1 MNTHSLRS
9 PITKW
14 LYSAALLCAAML
26 LSGCKNDPI
35 SEATLEK
42 ANGFSDVSGVT
53 LKVGEPAADFT
64 LADTNGKMTTLSDFR
79 GKSNVMLIFYRGNW
93 CPFCVGHLE
102 DIQTLLPK
110 LADYDTQLLAVSP
123 DDIET
128 SQEFAE
134 RFDAPYLFLADTE
147 LKLTDLYGIRRD
159 EELPHPAVIII
170 DKEGKVAWFYVGENY
185 RERPSSEQIE
195 TVLSRLFKG

>member
-9 PITKW
+9 STGKL
-14 LYSAALLCAAML
+14 LYGAVLVCAALLLGA
-26 LSGCKNDPI
+26 CKNDPVAET
-35 SEATLEK
+35 SLEQ
-42 ANGFSDVSGVT
+42 AEGYSDVSGVT

-64 LADTNGKMTTLSDFR
+64 LADSNGKTTTLSNFR

-134 RFDAPYLFLADTE
+134 RFDAPYVFLADTE

-170 DKEGKVAWFYVGENY
+170 DKEGNVAWFYVGENY
-185 RERPSSEQIE
+185 KERPSAKQIE
-195 TVLSRLFKG
+195 KVLARVFKG